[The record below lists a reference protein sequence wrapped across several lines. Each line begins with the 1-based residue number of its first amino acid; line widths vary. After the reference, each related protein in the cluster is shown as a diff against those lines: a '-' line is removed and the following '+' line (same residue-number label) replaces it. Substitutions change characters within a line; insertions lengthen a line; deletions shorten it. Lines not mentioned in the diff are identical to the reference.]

1 MPRHRFRALAERL
14 QPTVDKITAHPV
26 VMRYFP
32 AIADPDLWHLN
43 RRSAAR
49 AVAIGLFCGLIPGP
63 LQALASIAGCVLVR
77 ANFSVA
83 IITTFYTNP
92 FTIVPL
98 YVLAYEYGCLFFPDI
113 ERGSALAIPPYVG
126 WSDWVPQMFAWMAGL
141 GKPLALGLLLLA
153 TTLAALGWLIVSLG
167 WRWHTVRA
175 WRRRARLRT
184 AALKSS

>member
-1 MPRHRFRALAERL
+1 MPRHLFRHLAERL
-14 QPTVDKITAHPV
+14 QPTVDRITGHPV
-26 VMRYFP
+26 VLRYFP

-49 AVAIGLFCGLIPGP
+49 AVAVGLFCGLIPGP
-63 LQALASIAGCVLVR
+63 LQALGSIAGCVLVR

-98 YVLAYEYGCLFFPDI
+98 YVLAYQYGSLFFP
-113 ERGSALAIPPYVG
+113 ELQPNAALTLPHYYGLV
-126 WSDWVPQMFAWMAGL
+126 DWVPQMLAWMAGL

-153 TTLAALGWLIVSLG
+153 STLAALGWLVVNFG
-167 WRWHTVRA
+167 WRWYTVRA
-175 WRRRARLRT
+175 WRRRARLRA
-184 AALKSS
+184 AALKS